1 MQVLR
6 NPSGTPVQGE
16 EGDEGD
22 EGEEGEE
29 GEEGGGVNGVRE
41 VKWSVPDGFKVA
53 AEPETLDVSLIGS
66 TVYMRWE
73 TYGWQLGRIT
83 DVITAATPRLFKYF
97 KKFNFRLVWS
107 DKSRGPASLRV
118 ENYAFGSDARLNSW
132 VILEQVTAS

>member
-1 MQVLR
+1 MQVLL
-6 NPSGTPVQGE
+6 PPAGTPLQDANGQE
-16 EGDEGD
+16 R
-22 EGEEGEE
+22 EE
-29 GEEGGGVNGVRE
+29 GEEGGGVNGGRE

-83 DVITAATPRLFKYF
+83 DVITATTPRLF

-107 DKSRGPASLRV
+107 DTSRGPASLRV
-118 ENYAFGSDARLNSW
+118 ENYAFGLDARLNSW